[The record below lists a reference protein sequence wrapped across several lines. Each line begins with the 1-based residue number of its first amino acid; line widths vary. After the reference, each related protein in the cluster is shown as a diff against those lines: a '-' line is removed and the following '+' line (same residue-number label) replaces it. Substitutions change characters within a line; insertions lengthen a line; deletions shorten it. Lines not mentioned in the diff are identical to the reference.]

1 MKKILYNEPMEVED
15 SDSLTSADDRPNPVR
30 PAPPVGDLDEIDA
43 TIVRELAR
51 DARIANNALA
61 DRVGIAPSTCLGRVR
76 SLRER
81 GVIRGYHA
89 DVDPAALGRPLQ
101 AMIAVRLQSDAR
113 GRLRGFVAGVAG
125 LPEVLN
131 VFFLAGKDDF
141 LHRGAARPGRA
152 PVVERGHR
160 LHRDVADL
168 RARPR
173 GRLRIGFVPGARAR
187 CSCPGPNCRATSCAD
202 ERYRARLT
210 AGQHGG
216 SRPVWLGTVW
226 DWAGPGT

>member
-1 MKKILYNEPMEVED
+1 MMAE
-15 SDSLTSADDRPNPVR
+15 TSSGSVTSGGQPNRVR
-30 PAPPVGDLDEIDA
+30 PDWAGGQAGAGSAGDLDDIDLH
-43 TIVRELAR
+43 IVRELAR

-101 AMIAVRLQSDAR
+101 AMIAVRLQSHAR
-113 GRLRGFVAGVAG
+113 SRIRVFVAGVAG

-141 LHRGAARPGRA
+141 LLHVAAASTSALREFVETLSSNDDVSYTETSLIFEHIRA
-152 PVVERGHR
+152 DAVG
-160 LHRDVADL
+160 
-168 RARPR
+168 
-173 GRLRIGFVPGARAR
+173 
-187 CSCPGPNCRATSCAD
+187 
-202 ERYRARLT
+202 
-210 AGQHGG
+210 
-216 SRPVWLGTVW
+216 
-226 DWAGPGT
+226 

>member
-1 MKKILYNEPMEVED
+1 MVAG
-15 SDSLTSADDRPNPVR
+15 TSSGSVTSGGQPNRVR
-30 PAPPVGDLDEIDA
+30 PDWAGGSASAGAAGGGSAGAGQASAGDLDDLDRH
-43 TIVRELAR
+43 IVRELAR

-101 AMIAVRLQSDAR
+101 AMIAVRLQSHAR
-113 GRLRGFVAGVAG
+113 SRIRVFVAGVAG

-141 LHRGAARPGRA
+141 LLHVAAASTSALRDFVETLSSNEDVSYTETSLIFEHIRA
-152 PVVERGHR
+152 DAVG
-160 LHRDVADL
+160 
-168 RARPR
+168 
-173 GRLRIGFVPGARAR
+173 
-187 CSCPGPNCRATSCAD
+187 
-202 ERYRARLT
+202 
-210 AGQHGG
+210 
-216 SRPVWLGTVW
+216 
-226 DWAGPGT
+226 

>member
-1 MKKILYNEPMEVED
+1 MFGPWPGE
-15 SDSLTSADDRPNPVR
+15 T
-30 PAPPVGDLDEIDA
+30 PAARIGAGDLDEIDRH
-43 TIVRELAR
+43 IVRELAR
-51 DARIANNALA
+51 DARLANNALA
-61 DRVGIAPSTCLGRVR
+61 ERVGIAPSTCLGRVR

-101 AMIAVRLQSDAR
+101 AMIAVRLQSHAR
-113 GRLRGFVAGVAG
+113 GRIRGFVAEVAG

-141 LHRGAARPGRA
+141 LLHVAAASTASLRDFVEPLSVQRGR
-152 PVVERGHR
+152 V

-173 GRLRIGFVPGARAR
+173 GRRGVTR
-187 CSCPGPNCRATSCAD
+187 
-202 ERYRARLT
+202 
-210 AGQHGG
+210 GG
-216 SRPVWLGTVW
+216 SRRAPAPPGGSTTRAAFSCALPLCAVRVTGEL
-226 DWAGPGT
+226 DAPAGRAGFSTENQ

>member
-1 MKKILYNEPMEVED
+1 MGAG
-15 SDSLTSADDRPNPVR
+15 TSSGSIASGGQPNRVRPDWAAAAGGGLAGGGPAADRPG
-30 PAPPVGDLDEIDA
+30 PASPGDLDDIDRH
-43 TIVRELAR
+43 IVHELAR

-101 AMIAVRLQSDAR
+101 AMIAVRLQSHAR
-113 GRLRGFVAGVAG
+113 SRIRGFVAEVAG

-141 LHRGAARPGRA
+141 LLHVAAGSTSSLREFVETLSSNGDVSYTETSLIFEHIRA
-152 PVVERGHR
+152 DAVG
-160 LHRDVADL
+160 
-168 RARPR
+168 
-173 GRLRIGFVPGARAR
+173 
-187 CSCPGPNCRATSCAD
+187 
-202 ERYRARLT
+202 
-210 AGQHGG
+210 
-216 SRPVWLGTVW
+216 
-226 DWAGPGT
+226 